1 MSTVETNLVQPST
14 GTNLQLGASGDTVDI
29 PSGATLDVTGATVS
43 GLSAGKVLQ
52 VLSLSYNTT
61 ETWLTTWVDTGLTID
76 ITPAA
81 TANKVLVMIT
91 AYFGG
96 NSDVYFRIVR
106 DSTDISQA
114 AAASAR
120 QVTTGA
126 NVAGDVNAICP
137 MSAIFLDSPSATSAT
152 TYKVMVKA
160 ETAGSLNRSNG
171 DGDYW
176 DRPRSNSTIT
186 VMEIE
191 G

>member
-1 MSTVETNLVQPST
+1 MSTLNVNAIDKESGST
-14 GTNLQLGASGDTVDI
+14 LTLGTSGTTVDV
-29 PSGATLDVTGATVS
+29 PSGATLDVTGATVT

-61 ETWLTTWVDTGLTID
+61 ETWTTSWVDTGLTID
-76 ITPAA
+76 ITPTA

-91 AYFGG
+91 AYLGG

-106 DSTDISQA
+106 DSTDISQGA
-114 AAASAR
+114 AAGSRRVVTAS
-120 QVTTGA
+120 
-126 NVAGDVNAICP
+126 NVPSDVNATMP
-137 MSAIFLDSPSATSAT
+137 MSAIFLDSPSTTSAT
-152 TYKVMVKA
+152 TYKITVSA

-171 DGDYW
+171 DGDYA
-176 DRPRSNSTIT
+176 DRARTNSTIT

>member
-1 MSTVETNLVQPST
+1 MSTLNVNAIDKESGST
-14 GTNLQLGASGDTVDI
+14 LTLGTSGTTVDV
-29 PSGATLDVTGATVS
+29 PSGATLDVTGATVT

-61 ETWLTTWVDTGLTID
+61 ETWTTSWVDTGLTID
-76 ITPAA
+76 ITPTA

-114 AAASAR
+114 ATAGNR
-120 QVTTGA
+120 RVTTGA
-126 NVAGDVNAICP
+126 NVPGDSNAMMP
-137 MSAIFLDSPSATSAT
+137 MSAIFLDSPSTTSAT
-152 TYKVMVKA
+152 TYKVMVLA
-160 ETAGSLNRSNG
+160 ETAGSLNRSTG
-171 DGDYW
+171 DGDYS
-176 DRPRSNSTIT
+176 DRARTNSTIT

>member
-1 MSTVETNLVQPST
+1 MSKVNVNSIEPET
-14 GTNLQLGASGDTVDI
+14 GTTLTLGASGDTVDV
-29 PSGATLDVTGATVS
+29 PSGATLDVTGATVT

-61 ETWLTTWVDTGLTID
+61 ETWTTSWVDTGLTID
-76 ITPAA
+76 ITPTA

-114 AAASAR
+114 AAAGDR
-120 QVTTGA
+120 RVTTGA
-126 NVAGDVNAICP
+126 NIIGDENAVMP

-152 TYKVMVKA
+152 TYKVMVSA

-171 DGDYW
+171 DGDYS